1 MQWPCQLLC
10 PGVREQGACWVP
22 GWGSEGDKEQVGIQ
36 GLPGSILPHAHLVP
50 IPCDPVQANHL
61 LSDPR
66 RNSSPG
72 LRLSAPGAPQMLSGI
87 L

>member
-1 MQWPCQLLC
+1 MQWPCQLLR

-22 GWGSEGDKEQVGIQ
+22 GWGTEEDKEQVGIQ
-36 GLPGSILPHAHLVP
+36 GLFLPHTHLVS
-50 IPCDPVQANHL
+50 IPCTPVQANHL
-61 LSDPR
+61 RSDPR
-66 RNSSPG
+66 RTSPQG